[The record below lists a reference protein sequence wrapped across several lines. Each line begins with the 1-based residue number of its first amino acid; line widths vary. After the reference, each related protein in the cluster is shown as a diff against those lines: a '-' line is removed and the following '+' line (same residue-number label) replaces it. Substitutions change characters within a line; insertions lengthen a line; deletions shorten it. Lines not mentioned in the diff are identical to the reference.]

1 MLNPAFRKTYK
12 EGTIV
17 HFIEEPGRFFTND
30 LQGDLMAELTY
41 QPSEDGKVWV
51 IDHTFVR
58 GDQRGKGIAKEL
70 LDTAVQAARDR
81 SIKVKPLCTYARTQF
96 MKHPEAYA
104 DVKA

>member
-1 MLNPAFRKTYK
+1 M
-12 EGTIV
+12 

-30 LQGDLMAELTY
+30 LDGDLMAELTY
-41 QPSEDGKVWV
+41 KASDDGKVWV

-70 LDTAVQAARDR
+70 LNTAVQAARDR
-81 SIKVKPLCTYARTQF
+81 SIKVQPLCTYARMQF
-96 MKHPEAYA
+96 MKHPEEYA

>member
-1 MLNPAFRKTYK
+1 MR
-12 EGTIV
+12 GVIDV

-30 LQGDLMAELTY
+30 LAGDLMAELTY
-41 QPSEDGKVWV
+41 QAIDDNKTWV

-70 LDTAVQAARDR
+70 LDTAVGAARER
-81 SIKVKPLCTYARTQF
+81 GIKVKPLCTYARTQF
-96 MKHPEAYA
+96 MKHPEQYA